1 MTRTALVIVFSL
13 VITASPL
20 SAASQQPVPAM
31 SAPAEGPDAK
41 YCLRVEPF
49 TGSRIEATQ
58 CWTRAEWTDQ
68 GVDVDQEWAKEG
80 VAVINNR
87 S

>member
-1 MTRTALVIVFSL
+1 MAHTILVVALSVV
-13 VITASPL
+13 VATSPA
-20 SAASQQPVPAM
+20 SAASREPASM
-31 SAPAEGPDAK
+31 SPAPAASADAK

-49 TGSRIEATQ
+49 TGSHIELTQ
-58 CWTRAEWTDQ
+58 CWTRAEWTEQ

-80 VAVINNR
+80 VGVINSR